1 MTEYDSDELERN
13 IAVCKMHRFTTK
25 ESLEYLKGKGFGI
38 SEKTFYNHKKKLKE
52 ITSNRINLAIEGIVG
67 RFFQLIDTIE
77 QIQKNLWSD
86 LENETDRNLRLKIM
100 KEIKGN
106 EIMSSNL
113 YTQIPVMIDK
123 QIESYSKLPADR
135 KLTKE
140 EYGKWKLDND
150 IERLEVLT
158 NDPTN
163 LCSSPL
169 DEIRLKRMKEMR
181 DKNVAKR
188 QN

>member
-1 MTEYDSDELERN
+1 MG
-13 IAVCKMHRFTTK
+13 
-25 ESLEYLKGKGFGI
+25 LKK
-38 SEKTFYNHKKKLKE
+38 
-52 ITSNRINLAIEGIVG
+52 ITSDRINLAIEGIVG

-113 YTQIPVMIDK
+113 YTQIPSMIDK

-150 IERLEVLT
+150 IERLEVST

-181 DKNVAKR
+181 DKNVTKR

>member
-1 MTEYDSDELERN
+1 MG
-13 IAVCKMHRFTTK
+13 
-25 ESLEYLKGKGFGI
+25 LKK
-38 SEKTFYNHKKKLKE
+38 
-52 ITSNRINLAIEGIVG
+52 ITS
-67 RFFQLIDTIE
+67 D
-77 QIQKNLWSD
+77 D
-86 LENETDRNLRLKIM
+86 LENTILNPLENYLSSFKSEYT
-100 KEIKGN
+100 KERYTRIFKG
-106 EIMSSNL
+106 
-113 YTQIPVMIDK
+113 YMIDK

-140 EYGKWKLDND
+140 EYGKWKLDSD
-150 IERLEVLT
+150 IERLEVST

-181 DKNVAKR
+181 DKNVTKR